1 MMGWGNEHD
10 QFNQGH
16 GWLMAGM
23 GIFWLV
29 VIALVIL
36 LIIRI
41 SDRNPSNHGHHGPGG
56 HHRREEVRSSDGSRV
71 ESAREIIDRRL
82 ANGEMSGEQY
92 AEARRLLEG

>member
-1 MMGWGNEHD
+1 MGWGNEQD

-23 GIFWLV
+23 GIFWLII
-29 VIALVIL
+29 IALAIV
-36 LIIRI
+36 LIVRI
-41 SDRNPSNHGHHGPGG
+41 SDRNPSRRAHHGPHEGEKMTVPAG
-56 HHRREEVRSSDGSRV
+56 PRS

>member
-1 MMGWGNEHD
+1 MGWGNEHD

-23 GIFWLV
+23 GIFWLIA
-29 VIALVIL
+29 IALVIV
-36 LIIRI
+36 LIVRI
-41 SDRNPSNHGHHGPGG
+41 SDHNPPRRAHRGPHGAERAFAPAGP
-56 HHRREEVRSSDGSRV
+56 RV

>member
-23 GIFWLV
+23 GIFWLIA
-29 VIALVIL
+29 IALVIV
-36 LIIRI
+36 LIVRI
-41 SDRNPSNHGHHGPGG
+41 SDHNPPRRAHRGPHEAERAFAPAGP
-56 HHRREEVRSSDGSRV
+56 RV